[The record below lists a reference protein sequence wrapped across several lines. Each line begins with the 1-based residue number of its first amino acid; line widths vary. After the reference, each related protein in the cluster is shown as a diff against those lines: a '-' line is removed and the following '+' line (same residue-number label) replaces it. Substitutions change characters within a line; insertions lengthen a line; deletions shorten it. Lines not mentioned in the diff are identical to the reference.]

1 MVILPLICKITSEEI
16 FAGLSLASL
25 SWRIRDL
32 NTHTLLGNVS
42 MLFSHELNR
51 TNIGELSPLDFT
63 LKSPSQPAVVFGSGP
78 QTVVW
83 QGLLFL

>member
-1 MVILPLICKITSEEI
+1 
-16 FAGLSLASL
+16 
-25 SWRIRDL
+25 
-32 NTHTLLGNVS
+32 
-42 MLFSHELNR
+42 MLFNHELNR